1 MAKKVDIHNHTELFM
16 AVLNGLTN
24 GLEITFTK
32 DNVDKDDDWLNLRT
46 YPEITAKF
54 TKAKSGI
61 WWVAFDEDER
71 TMLEDCPNSFL
82 RSIYKNL

>member
-1 MAKKVDIHNHTELFM
+1 MAKKVDIYNHVELFM

-32 DNVDKDDDWLNLRT
+32 DNVDKEDDWLNLRT

-54 TKAKSGI
+54 TKTKSGI
-61 WWVAFDEDER
+61 WWVTFDGDER
-71 TMLEDCPNSFL
+71 MMLENCPNSFL